1 MNNQI
6 PVCLMAISM
15 VITVSCQSRSKGS
28 EQRNDQKSDSPA
40 NEATKPGT
48 ENIDNTRIGK
58 VIFFIENSGSMLG
71 YVSKPNEFMNSIVS
85 LSYLPGLDHSDKSFY
100 FINGTSKPGLKSKI
114 STIYIS
120 DTPEVLKENL
130 NPGSFRTGD
139 TRFSDLNRMFEIA
152 LDSVKEDLI
161 SILIS
166 DCIYDVG
173 EEKDPLMALKIE
185 TQKTQ
190 QAFRKRL
197 ETEDIQTLILK
208 AYSNFGGRYYF
219 ASKKG
224 SVIIPDATR
233 PYYILF
239 FGKNDLLN
247 ILITESKLEGKIEKP
262 FDMARFLSIGERSI
276 PYQIVPS
283 VNRKGDFRPDPET
296 NYKLTDA
303 RPLKGEFQF
312 AFAADFNSLSFLS
325 EDYTTSIENYF
336 CSNPNYSIVSVEKIA
351 KKIPGVAGTHII
363 TVFTNKSPLGE
374 LEIALKN
381 SIPEWVPET
390 DADNEDQIDNT
401 STYGF
406 KFLTGAISKAYEE
419 KNSGKNLATFKIVI
433 SR

>member
-1 MNNQI
+1 
-6 PVCLMAISM
+6 M
-15 VITVSCQSRSKGS
+15 VISLIGTVSCQSRSKGN
-28 EQRNDQKSDSPA
+28 EPGNDQNND
-40 NEATKPGT
+40 KPGT
-48 ENIDNTRIGK
+48 EVKPEFVNKSDIKIGK

-114 STIYIS
+114 STKYIGNN
-120 DTPEVLKENL
+120 PEILKENL
-130 NPGSFRTGD
+130 NPASFKTGD

-152 LDSVKEDLI
+152 LDSVKDDRI

-190 QAFRKRL
+190 QSFRKRL

-219 ASKKG
+219 ASGKG
-224 SVIIPDATR
+224 SVIISDGTR
-233 PYYILF
+233 PYYMLF
-239 FGKNDLLN
+239 FGKNELLN
-247 ILITESKLEGKIEKP
+247 NLITERKLDGKIEKP
-262 FDMARFLSIGERSI
+262 FAMARFLSDSESSI

-283 VNRKGDFRPDPET
+283 VNRKGDFRPDPKIS
-296 NYKLTDA
+296 NKITDA
-303 RPLKGEFQF
+303 KPLKGEFQF
-312 AFAADFNSLSFLS
+312 AFAADFNSLSFLPD
-325 EDYTTSIENYF
+325 DYLNSAENYST
-336 CSNPNYSIVSVEKIA
+336 SNPNFSIVSVEKIT
-351 KKIPGVAGTHII
+351 KKIAGAEGTHLI
-363 TVFTNKSPLGE
+363 TVSTNRSPLGE
-374 LEIALKN
+374 LEIVLKN
-381 SIPEWVPET
+381 SIPSWIAET
-390 DADNEDQIDNT
+390 NIDNEDQIDSA

-406 KFLTGAISKAYEE
+406 KFLTGAISGAYEE
-419 KNSGKNLATFKIVI
+419 KNSGKNLAAFKIII